1 MADETTT
8 KTDNAPS
15 SSTEFDVGA
24 AFFGIPATPEDHE
37 SDENGAGAQSEE
49 PEDAAV
55 NITDDGGAAEGDNEP
70 GEAVEVWE
78 FNGAQFT
85 ADQVS
90 DALKHRET
98 FERFNQSINPLV
110 ENIKAFGE
118 TAERLKVMGVTEC
131 ERQIAEL
138 KKALGSGQLDSR
150 QYQQAHQQLTAAESR
165 KQVLEQAAEQEANQ
179 RKQALIN
186 ARTHNA
192 RQVATNL
199 VKAGWTKEQMNQAQ
213 ALAQQCM
220 TPDQFADSLSPGF
233 MEILR
238 DAAELRAQKARAAA
252 ALQDKARKAV
262 KVGNGAPAAT
272 TTKKKVVKAGDPDWM
287 AQNFWKGLK

>member
-1 MADETTT
+1 MSDETIT
-8 KTDNAPS
+8 KTDNAPGD
-15 SSTEFDVGA
+15 STGFDVGA

-37 SDENGAGAQSEE
+37 SDKSGAGAQSEE
-49 PEDAAV
+49 SEDAAV
-55 NITDDGGAAEGDNEP
+55 DITDDGGEAEGDNEP
-70 GEAVEVWE
+70 GEEVEVWE

-98 FERFNQSINPLV
+98 FERFNQSIAPLV
-110 ENIKAFGE
+110 DNIKAFGE
-118 TAERLKVMGVTEC
+118 TAERMKVMAVTEC

-199 VKAGWTKEQMNQAQ
+199 VKSGWTKEQMNQAQ

-220 TPDQFADSLSPGF
+220 THDQFADSLSPGF

-238 DAAELRAQKARAAA
+238 DAAELRAQKAKVAE

-262 KVGNGAPAAT
+262 KVGSGAPAAT
-272 TTKKKVVKAGDPDWM
+272 TTKKKVAKAGDPDWM